1 MTATNFYLTKL
12 SVDDLQRLLDVLPSV
27 GNVSLDLG
35 DALLRQLQR
44 ESQRR
49 VRVADNVSPPWEPEP
64 LTIEH
69 RTWTDQQAAE
79 ALDAAGLLAGWARVE
94 SEPIGR
100 FADWVL
106 LLCITVVNRRFL
118 HRCEDFEAVSRDLR
132 VEIASAAEPPVCF
145 AIAD

>member
-35 DALLRQLQR
+35 AELCRRLRR
-44 ESQRR
+44 ETQRR
-49 VRVADNVSPPWEPEP
+49 CRVEDNKLPPWEPEP
-64 LTIEH
+64 LAIEH

-94 SEPIGR
+94 SEPIAR

-106 LLCITVVNRRFL
+106 LVCIMVVNRRFL
-118 HRCEDFEAVSRDLR
+118 HRCEDFEAVERDLR
-132 VEIASAAEPPVCF
+132 VEIASAKDPPVCF